1 MYCDAH
7 LHPFDLSRNDPAG
20 WNILPS
26 PEWRGAVVS
35 HDIREYAHT
44 QELRRLLP
52 PTFNGFGIHPQDPR
66 QDTMEFISGLSSRR
80 EIDYIGEA
88 GFDFFGDTPLRVRNE
103 DNLRQQRAIFEFQAA
118 LAEKHDLPLIIH
130 SRKGMDLILGYGRQ
144 LRRLRSVIF
153 HSWPGRILETQAFLK
168 QGINA
173 YFSFGTTLLRGARH
187 AIESCDGLDTRR
199 ILSET
204 DAPWQPP
211 RGCVWTRA
219 EKIVEVVDVIASVRR
234 IPADEAQRVL
244 ADNFFTAF
252 GRQI

>member
-7 LHPFDLSRNDPAG
+7 IHPFDLSLNDPDG
-20 WNILPS
+20 WNVLPA
-26 PEWRGAVVS
+26 PDWRGAVVS
-35 HDIREYAHT
+35 HDIREYANT
-44 QELRRLLP
+44 QELRLLLP

-66 QDTMEFISGLSSRR
+66 KDTMEFLSGLASCR

-88 GFDFFGDTPLRVRNE
+88 GFDFFGDTSSRVRNE
-103 DNLRQQRAIFEFQAA
+103 DNLIQQRAVFEFQAA
-118 LAEKHDLPLIIH
+118 LAEKHGLPLLIH

-153 HSWPGRILETQAFLK
+153 HSWPGRIQETQALLR

-187 AIESCDGLDTRR
+187 AIESCEGLEEMR

-211 RGCVWTRA
+211 RDCAWTKA
-219 EKIVEVVDVIASVRR
+219 EKIAEVVEAIASVRR
-234 IPADEAQRVL
+234 VPADEARRVL